1 MNRRQVHLDF
11 HTSEK
16 IEGIGSAFSKENFQ
30 QMLKKGHVDSI
41 TVFSKCHHGWSYHP
55 TKVNKMHPHLNFDL
69 LGAQIEAAHEIGVK
83 APVYI
88 SAGFD
93 EKTAM
98 AHPEWILWTAEQYKA
113 GEIIYDPPRYHQLCL
128 NTPYLD
134 ELLAEIKEACENY
147 DGDGIFLDIVHVD
160 PCYCETCRKQ
170 MAERGLDVN
179 NPDDVKA
186 LAEEVYANYI
196 RRVRETVDLVKPG
209 HPVFHNGGHIR
220 HGRRD
225 LAHANTHLELESLP
239 TGGWGY
245 DHFPMS
251 AAYARTLD
259 MEYLGMTGKFH
270 KAWGEFGGYKHPNAL
285 RYEVALSAANGA
297 KSSIG
302 DQLHPTG
309 FMDNATYTLIGEAYK
324 TVEEREPWLDGYKNV
339 KGDIAVF
346 SSEAW
351 QNYNGIAKPSWESL
365 NWSKGCTRIL
375 LESNYLFDFVDTETD
390 LSNYKLLILPDICTL
405 DDKLAKKINDY
416 IAAGGKVLASYESGL
431 NAEKNDFLIDFGC
444 KFEMP
449 SEYKPT
455 YIRPDSDIDCL
466 PAASY
471 LVYEDAMK
479 VTATTGKATAMI
491 DKPYFNRTLEHFCSH
506 LHTPYCGERYGDA
519 VVMTSN
525 TAYFAHKIFLEYF
538 KHGSI
543 YAKEIVRAAI
553 EALIGDAKTI
563 KTNLPAQGVITVTEN
578 GDSMIVHTLYASPVL
593 RGEKTQIIEDLI
605 PIYDTTVSVKSDK
618 RPKSVKLVPENKKL
632 KFKYKDGKVEF
643 TIPKFECWQMTE
655 IKF

>member
-1 MNRRQVHLDF
+1 MRRRQVHLDF
-11 HTSEK
+11 HTSEA
-16 IEGIGSAFSKENFQ
+16 IDGIGSKFSKENFQ
-30 QMLKKGHVDSI
+30 EMLKKGHIDSI

-55 TKVNKMHPHLNFDL
+55 TKVNKMHPNLNFDL

-83 APVYI
+83 TPVYI

-93 EKTAM
+93 HKAIFE
-98 AHPEWILWTAEQYKA
+98 HPEWLNYRLDEYQNGINMEYV
-113 GEIIYDPPRYHQLCL
+113 GYHLMCL

-134 ELLAEIKEACENY
+134 ELLAEIKEVCENY
-147 DGDGIFLDIVHVD
+147 DADGIFLDIVHVD
-160 PCYCETCRKQ
+160 PCYCETCRAE
-170 MAERGLDVN
+170 MAKRGLDVN
-179 NPDDVKA
+179 NPDDVKI
-186 LAEEVYANYI
+186 LAEETYANYV
-196 RRVRETVDLVKPG
+196 RRVRETIDSVKPG
-209 HPVFHNGGHIR
+209 LPVFHNGGHIR
-220 HGRRD
+220 HGRYD

-251 AAYARTLD
+251 AAYARTIGMD
-259 MEYLGMTGKFH
+259 YLGMTGKFH

-297 KSSIG
+297 CSSIG

-324 TVEEREPWLDGYKNV
+324 TVEERESWLDGYKN
-339 KGDIAVF
+339 KSDIAVF

-365 NWSKGCTRIL
+365 HWSKGCTRIL
-375 LESNYLFDFVDTETD
+375 LESNYLFDFVDDKTD
-390 LSNYKLLILPDICTL
+390 YSKYKLLILPDICTL

-416 IAAGGKVLASYESGL
+416 IANGGKVLASYESGL
-431 NAEKNDFLIDFGC
+431 NQDKNAFAVDFGC
-444 KFEMP
+444 DFEGL

-455 YIRPDSDIDCL
+455 YIKPDRDIDCL

-479 VTATTGKATAMI
+479 VSATSGKATAMI

-506 LHTPYCGERYGDA
+506 LHTPYSGERYGDA
-519 VVMTSN
+519 VVMTEN
-525 TAYFAHKIFLEYF
+525 TAYFAHKVFYEYF
-538 KHGSI
+538 IHGSI
-543 YAKEIVRAAI
+543 YTKEIVRAAI
-553 EALIGDAKTI
+553 EALIGDTKTI
-563 KTNLPAQGVITVTEN
+563 KTNLPAQGVITLTEN
-578 GDSMIVHTLYASPVL
+578 GDTQIVHTLYASAVL

-605 PIYDTTVSVKSDK
+605 PIYDTAVSIKTDK
-618 RPKSVKLVPENKKL
+618 KPRSVKLVPENKKL
-632 KFKYKDGKVEF
+632 KFKYIDGNVEF

-655 IKF
+655 IKY